1 MRSPAN
7 SRNLEAHFELYGLF
21 FELGIAIIFLLFFL
35 FFSFLYFLYGKEQF
49 ILPKKYLFCS
59 TEEKK
64 KMVSKLREVEYFSL
78 NQAIT
83 CLVLLGLT
91 ISQVNR
97 FSSILAL
104 ERGAEQTYLCCL
116 MLSVN
121 YRIRACLG
129 DLLNKA
135 KIVFKSKI
143 RRGVKDRDLHTLKNT
158 LYCFSAIFQH
168 YNFCHECYSSFSS
181 P

>member
-1 MRSPAN
+1 
-7 SRNLEAHFELYGLF
+7 
-21 FELGIAIIFLLFFL
+21 
-35 FFSFLYFLYGKEQF
+35 
-49 ILPKKYLFCS
+49 
-59 TEEKK
+59 
-64 KMVSKLREVEYFSL
+64 MVSKLREVEYFSL

-83 CLVLLGLT
+83 CSVLLGLT

-168 YNFCHECYSSFSS
+168 YNFCHEYRMLQLFLFSVIFQFIPIYFRCDSCGRYS
-181 P
+181 